1 MEGVMEVAMGLSMC
15 VVLFGLIVMLSGMA
29 WAMFDGRLWSN
40 PGETVMHWGLGIL
53 FLGLMIMLVI
63 LLVAAVQC
71 TLTTTC
77 QL

>member
-1 MEGVMEVAMGLSMC
+1 MELAMGLSIC
-15 VVLFGLIVMLSGMA
+15 VVLLGLIVMLAGMG
-29 WAMFDGRLWSN
+29 WAIFDGRLWSN
-40 PGETVMHWGLGIL
+40 PGETVMHVGLGITAG
-53 FLGLMIMLVI
+53 GLMIMLVI